1 MQMIYNGYMIMVTE
15 SKYNL
20 VLNVYDLHTGRK
32 IYDNAVGFSDIE
44 NAIDVSKST
53 IDRLI
58 NKNVNNGR

>member
-1 MQMIYNGYMIMVTE
+1 MIYNGYMIMVTE

-20 VLNVYDLHTGRK
+20 ILNVYDLYTGRK
-32 IYDNAVGFSDIE
+32 IFDNAVGFNDVE